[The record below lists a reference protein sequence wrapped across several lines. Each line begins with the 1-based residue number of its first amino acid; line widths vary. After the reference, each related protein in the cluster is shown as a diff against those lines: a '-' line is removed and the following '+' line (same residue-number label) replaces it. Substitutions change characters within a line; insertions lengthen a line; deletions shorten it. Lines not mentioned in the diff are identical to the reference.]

1 MRTRSLTHHVPTVY
15 RNIGNSHQF
24 AYGSTVL
31 GGLAV
36 LVTIPIY
43 IFYIYG
49 PKIRARSKFAQ
60 VLAVDRDAARSDD
73 GQAKNV

>member
-1 MRTRSLTHHVPTVY
+1 MLMGLTRTVY
-15 RNIGNSHQF
+15 HNIGESHQF

-31 GGLAV
+31 GGLAI

-60 VLAVDRDAARSDD
+60 VLAGDRDASKPDNTD
-73 GQAKNV
+73 SKGV

>member
-1 MRTRSLTHHVPTVY
+1 MLICRSPAVY
-15 RNIGNSHQF
+15 HNIGNSHQF

-60 VLAVDRDAARSDD
+60 VLAGDRDASKSDD
-73 GQAKNV
+73 GQSKDV